1 MDSMSGSETMREIR
15 GIIQQNVIL
24 NSITTAG
31 RGRTK
36 SKIIGDINRVLR
48 KHTTNRRIAAKQ
60 WVNDIEA
67 VYEFRP
73 LTKHNVAALRAL
85 NMKLFPFRNGKP
97 YYKDLLKGRMG
108 MDSLMLFEKDSDVLV
123 GATVWWDVA
132 DETAYIA
139 TFGIRDSFRKCG
151 LGSYLMK
158 HCLSRIR
165 STDNFERAL
174 LVVIPPNEPAIKL
187 YLKCGFVQRG
197 TNVGLDSEH
206 EYERILTHCNDG

>member
-1 MDSMSGSETMREIR
+1 MESLSGSESMQEIR
-15 GIIQQNVIL
+15 GIIQQNAIL

-31 RGRTK
+31 HGRTK
-36 SKIIGDINRVLR
+36 SKIIGDINRVLC
-48 KHTTNRRIAAKQ
+48 IAAKQ
-60 WVNDIEA
+60 SVNDIEA
-67 VYEFRP
+67 LYEFRP

-132 DETAYIA
+132 DDTAYIA

-197 TNVGLDSEH
+197 TNVGLDGEH